1 MSAWANHPARTGMK
15 ASAAGYSHRQSGC
28 HAHGLR
34 ASPGLAAKGF
44 RSGYSD
50 WSKVQVL
57 ILRRTHV
64 GEAY

>member
-1 MSAWANHPARTGMK
+1 MK
-15 ASAAGYSHRQSGC
+15 ASAAGYSRRQSGC
-28 HAHGLR
+28 HDPASELPQALR
-34 ASPGLAAKGF
+34 QKDSDPAYG
-44 RSGYSD
+44 D